1 MIFFDQSVSNNV
13 MKLFSS
19 KNMMAP
25 NNGKML
31 NQKPPDLCSIP
42 PVILGDL
49 QDNLPNLPILSS
61 VIVNMTIED
70 SASRCSIYPDI
81 LDIEY
86 SNKYWQIFRSD
97 NAIFYLFSA
106 ILGNKET

>member
-1 MIFFDQSVSNNV
+1 

-19 KNMMAP
+19 KN
-25 NNGKML
+25 NNGEML

-61 VIVNMTIED
+61 VSVNMTIED

-86 SNKYWQIFRSD
+86 SNKYWQIFRSEK
-97 NAIFYLFSA
+97 AIFYLYSA
-106 ILGNKET
+106 ILGNKETEIVST